1 MNLTPAKLNM
11 FLMYKLPS
19 AYWSGVRAIHLDDTT
34 CRVKVRHN
42 WFNKNPFRSLFW
54 AVQGMAAELTTG
66 AMVMMKIKDSGK
78 DISMLVANNKGNF
91 TKKATGKIIFSCNQG
106 HLIDKAILNAI
117 ETREGQTVWLH
128 STGIDE
134 NGIEVSNFDFEWSLK
149 LRS

>member
-1 MNLTPAKLNM
+1 
-11 FLMYKLPS
+11 MYKLPS